1 MNKCRFPNAYAIPQ
15 AFERKMKEIKIYER
29 VEVECEYVKVLQYNY
44 LILIITVRVVWV
56 FATILLES
64 NGHACPTEEEKK
76 NTYQSEKREHTLHL
90 TTVKLDNFMLRLHQ
104 SIATMIYFSVMTF
117 YISCV
122 CDTLHRPP
130 STERLLALHYSQSC
144 WAISLKM
151 QQRDKTIFSV

>member
-76 NTYQSEKREHTLHL
+76 TLIKVKNVNTHYTWQQSNWTILCCACINPLPQWFIFQWWRFIFRVYVTPC
-90 TTVKLDNFMLRLHQ
+90 TV
-104 SIATMIYFSVMTF
+104 
-117 YISCV
+117 
-122 CDTLHRPP
+122 HRPP
-130 STERLLALHYSQSC
+130 SV
-144 WAISLKM
+144 
-151 QQRDKTIFSV
+151 F

>member
-64 NGHACPTEEEKK
+64 NGHACPTEEGKK
-76 NTYQSEKREHTLHL
+76 KHL
-90 TTVKLDNFMLRLHQ
+90 SKWKTWTHITLDNSQIGQFYVALA
-104 SIATMIYFSVMTF
+104 SIHCHNDLFFSDDVLYF
-117 YISCV
+117 V
-122 CDTLHRPP
+122 CMWHLAP
-130 STERLLALHYSQSC
+130 STVHRASSSITL
-144 WAISLKM
+144 
-151 QQRDKTIFSV
+151 